1 MSQLEPRNTSVNIY
15 DLLKYN
21 IDMPIF
27 QRGYS
32 WGVGEK
38 SEKPR
43 QYFVDFL
50 TSENHHHDFGNIFI
64 YSHFYY
70 KESSWSNP
78 GEIGS
83 DGLINL
89 IPNVFLADGQHRV
102 VTFVLSLYAALFFLK
117 SDYLNNKINK
127 KKTSI
132 DNDEKLEGAEL
143 EISKN
148 NILEDKII
156 KQIENIKFKITA
168 DDELTIVDIKE
179 IVKKENINSYK
190 YTSAFK
196 SFIKLNEY
204 LIDNKSSIKNKINLV
219 NILLKRAKEF
229 TAGIK
234 ILENDQTKK
243 RSIPDIENQA
253 YSIFM
258 AMNGQ
263 STQLNDEE
271 LFVSFLKQPTLKEH
285 TEDKVLFLFK
295 NPKLIN
301 SEFSKIKDIFKYFK
315 LNSHSDKF
323 DYFFKSNMANHLELN
338 MDREYLLSD
347 SYLWIRN
354 IIGSSDHS
362 KQLLIIDE
370 LSKNINILKTFY
382 DSCKDIE
389 NDVWET
395 SDPTRYVLDIYT
407 SNMKKSVTSI
417 VYAVKT
423 YEEIINNFSQKT
435 EFAKN
440 LSKLIKVMFMLNL
453 MKTYNGRESRPNT
466 SRDVLDLNYNIES
479 GFSFFADHF
488 IEINDK
494 TKTKADLFIELE
506 ISFKKHLVTCNFT
519 KFINEAKVVLM
530 LAEIPNNNSSFKNII
545 DKHYDLEH
553 ILAKKFNPL
562 DEDSLKD
569 LEIKNPMLYLC
580 QKEYKNVCIDKKH
593 LVHSIGNM
601 ALLNKTPN
609 RRNKNISPY
618 DKIELKQKG
627 WLSTHFD
634 SLDKSKGIWGANKI
648 ESRASEIAN
657 ACISWLFKDF
667 SADDLTNKF
676 ERKKKS

>member
-1 MSQLEPRNTSVNIY
+1 
-15 DLLKYN
+15 
-21 IDMPIF
+21 
-27 QRGYS
+27 
-32 WGVGEK
+32 
-38 SEKPR
+38 
-43 QYFVDFL
+43 
-50 TSENHHHDFGNIFI
+50 
-64 YSHFYY
+64 
-70 KESSWSNP
+70 
-78 GEIGS
+78 
-83 DGLINL
+83 
-89 IPNVFLADGQHRV
+89 
-102 VTFVLSLYAALFFLK
+102 
-117 SDYLNNKINK
+117 
-127 KKTSI
+127 
-132 DNDEKLEGAEL
+132 
-143 EISKN
+143 
-148 NILEDKII
+148 
-156 KQIENIKFKITA
+156 
-168 DDELTIVDIKE
+168 
-179 IVKKENINSYK
+179 
-190 YTSAFK
+190 
-196 SFIKLNEY
+196 
-204 LIDNKSSIKNKINLV
+204 
-219 NILLKRAKEF
+219 
-229 TAGIK
+229 
-234 ILENDQTKK
+234 
-243 RSIPDIENQA
+243 
-253 YSIFM
+253 
-258 AMNGQ
+258 
-263 STQLNDEE
+263 
-271 LFVSFLKQPTLKEH
+271 
-285 TEDKVLFLFK
+285 
-295 NPKLIN
+295 
-301 SEFSKIKDIFKYFK
+301 
-315 LNSHSDKF
+315 
-323 DYFFKSNMANHLELN
+323 MANHLELN